1 MPPRSATRTLSP
13 ANTLAL
19 LKTWPR
25 VSSLRLDI
33 LRRSL
38 RCIAAQ
44 SIAGVTL
51 TTRHLTWYLSCFL
64 RTCLALLNA
73 VLVPKVEELET
84 RTHHP
89 PPLFFKGVHSKLMG
103 MVQTG
108 VGRESRCWGR
118 KMSSIF
124 VVARAT

>member
-1 MPPRSATRTLSP
+1 
-13 ANTLAL
+13 LAL
-19 LKTWPR
+19 LKTWPK

-44 SIAGVTL
+44 AGVTL

-64 RTCLALLNA
+64 RTYLALLNA
-73 VLVPKVEELET
+73 VLVPKVKELET

-89 PPLFFKGVHSKLMG
+89 PPLFIEGGRSKLTGRVKM
-103 MVQTG
+103 G
-108 VGRESRCWGR
+108 VGRESRCRGH
-118 KMSSIF
+118 KISSIF
-124 VVARAT
+124 VVVRAT

>member
-1 MPPRSATRTLSP
+1 M
-13 ANTLAL
+13 
-19 LKTWPR
+19 
-25 VSSLRLDI
+25 SSLRLDI

-38 RCIAAQ
+38 RCITVQ
-44 SIAGVTL
+44 SVTGITL

-64 RTCLALLNA
+64 RMYLALLNA

-89 PPLFFKGVHSKLMG
+89 PPLFVKGGRSKLTG
-103 MVQTG
+103 RVQTG
-108 VGRESRCWGR
+108 VGRESRCQGC

-124 VVARAT
+124 VVMWAT